1 MRRQSLL
8 QVHRRCSAYTTG
20 VGAFAIARI
29 EARHYDGVGT
39 DENAT
44 PEKQPGEAGEG
55 LAAVVPEMRDARKS
69 CHSALMRVAWVVA
82 PEGPQCSPLGPYP
95 SMIDDVLL

>member
-44 PEKQPGEAGEG
+44 PEKQPGGAGEG
-55 LAAVVPEMRDARKS
+55 LAAAVAGLGDARES
-69 CHSALMRVAWVVA
+69 CHSALIRTAWVGVVIV
-82 PEGPQCSPLGPYP
+82 PTMVP
-95 SMIDDVLL
+95 SRL